1 MKKNRGRKSR
11 DTAPLRIWAW
21 FQVKYFNS
29 DKNIISILLY
39 LKKYFFEPKTKTI
52 MTALTNQTGGRRR
65 EKMRTFKDGRI
76 AYLST
81 IGIFLGVASPI
92 SVFQLSFFSSRK
104 PETWKIKKI
113 LCTNTFLFHVPKRA
127 NFVFGLVKRKQFLG
141 FLIIFS
147 V

>member
-1 MKKNRGRKSR
+1 MGTIHEKNRGEKSR

-81 IGIFLGVASPI
+81 RYIFRSGK
-92 SVFQLSFFSSRK
+92 FFSLVFFLLTSQK
-104 PETWKIKKI
+104 PEK
-113 LCTNTFLFHVPKRA
+113 
-127 NFVFGLVKRKQFLG
+127 
-141 FLIIFS
+141 
-147 V
+147 

>member
-1 MKKNRGRKSR
+1 MGTIHEKNRGRKSR

-29 DKNIISILLY
+29 DKNVITILLY

-81 IGIFLGVASPI
+81 RYIFRSGK
-92 SVFQLSFFSSRK
+92 FFSLVFFLLTSQK
-104 PETWKIKKI
+104 PEK
-113 LCTNTFLFHVPKRA
+113 
-127 NFVFGLVKRKQFLG
+127 
-141 FLIIFS
+141 
-147 V
+147 